1 MLELTIHS
9 VGRLAPT
16 LLCLSI
22 AIHLWLR
29 ETKDKSTF
37 WLGCYFSFLFL
48 FNLGYFL
55 GYSVSSEDG
64 IYLWILASA
73 ICLASASRLQLSYHF
88 FETVFE
94 KESKRA
100 ASIFFVV
107 AVLAIA
113 ETFFWFHGGKK
124 WLPSIHT
131 YGPIYFSFSVPVLS
145 LFGYLASLIVG
156 MRKLS
161 AIRKKEGIRAQGWT
175 GLKRIWRENIGFRIN
190 FQLTTITFF
199 EVGLNFIFL
208 IGNKFWVANSA
219 LAEWMNV
226 ALLLV
231 FSSYVLI
238 YSLSPAGRTG
248 FTPRLTGVTLVFCLL
263 LLGIPARAYQE
274 KNLDA
279 FRTQLEAE
287 PSVPLSSYETKIVS
301 ATHFVLEESNPNS
314 LPLTT
319 SIERGY
325 RDGRFVFFEFQSV
338 PLFGFARNE
347 GKNTV
352 WKVFPY
358 SRFRKK
364 ADEGARFVSFWYLV
378 SVFGCMMILPFLYR
392 TSLILP
398 LRHLKEDIE
407 KFALKEDP
415 NFDGSWKGKREVDSF
430 RFSFKEILSVLEKAK
445 QQMPEV
451 FAEIQNLSEVL
462 TSRVKITELGNR
474 VMIYKS
480 ASMFRV
486 LEEAERAK
494 FFKSPV
500 LLIGEN
506 GTGKESIARFFHG
519 ANNINPFVVV
529 PCASVPS
536 EFWRSEIFGHTKKAF
551 RDALSDRAGR
561 LVEAKEG
568 TLFFDEVGD
577 IPLYFQAELS
587 NLLEE
592 NRFSQ
597 TGSDSVLTYDCRF
610 IFATRKNLEDEVA
623 KKKFNE
629 DLWNRIRT
637 FTISIPALRERP
649 EDIPY
654 LVRYFLD
661 RYSSEIGRKS
671 PELPFSVLGMLM
683 SDLWPGNIRELEN
696 TILRAVVSNSEK
708 TLQISSFPE
717 IAARSRHLPSWK
729 NVPSISSSKRIDL
742 DEEIKKFAKDLV
754 ETALRVSGGNKTK
767 AAQYLGI
774 KRTTL
779 TYRIKEL
786 GIREEKLLDS

>member
-22 AIHLWLR
+22 AAHLWLR
-29 ETKDKSTF
+29 ETRDKSTF
-37 WLGCYFSFLFL
+37 WLGAYFSFLFL

-55 GYSVSSEDG
+55 GYSVVSESG

-73 ICLASASRLQLSYHF
+73 ICLASAARLQLSYHF

-100 ASIFFVV
+100 AWIFFAAAII
-107 AVLAIA
+107 AVA
-113 ETFFWFHGGKK
+113 ETLFWFQGGRK

-131 YGPIYFSFSVPVLS
+131 YGPVYFSFSVPVLS
-145 LFGYLASLIVG
+145 LFGYLGSLIVG
-156 MRKLS
+156 VRKLS
-161 AIRKKEGIRAQGWT
+161 AIRKKEGIKAQGWS
-175 GLKRIWRENIGFRIN
+175 GLKRVWRENVGFRIN

-231 FSSYVLI
+231 FSAYVLI

-263 LLGIPARAYQE
+263 FLGVPARAYQE
-274 KNLDA
+274 KSLDS
-279 FRTQLEAE
+279 FRTQLESE
-287 PSVPLSSYETKIVS
+287 PSAPLSSPDEKIVS
-301 ATHFVLEESNPNS
+301 ASHFVLEEFKSNS
-314 LPLTT
+314 VLLTT
-319 SIERGY
+319 AIARGY

-347 GKNTV
+347 GKRVV

-364 ADEGARFVSFWYLV
+364 ADEGARFVSIWYLV
-378 SVFGCMMILPFLYR
+378 SVAGCMLILPFLYR
-392 TSLILP
+392 TSLVLP

-407 KFALKEDP
+407 KFTPKEDSH
-415 NFDGSWKGKREVDSF
+415 FEGSWKGKREVDSF

-451 FAEIQNLSEVL
+451 FSEIQNLSEVL
-462 TSRVKITELGNR
+462 TSRVKKTELGNR
-474 VMIYKS
+474 ILIYKS
-480 ASMFRV
+480 VSMFRV

-506 GTGKESIARFFHG
+506 GTGRESIARFLHG
-519 ANNINPFVVV
+519 AENSSPFVVV
-529 PCASVPS
+529 ACASVPS
-536 EFWRSEIFGHTKKAF
+536 EFWGSEIFGHTKDAF
-551 RDALSDRAGR
+551 PETLSDRTGR
-561 LVEAKEG
+561 LVEASEG
-568 TLFFDEVGD
+568 TLFFDEIGD
-577 IPLYFQAELS
+577 VPSYFQIELS
-587 NLLEE
+587 NLLET
-592 NRFSQ
+592 NRFSPM
-597 TGSDSVLTYDCRF
+597 GSDSILNPSCRF
-610 IFATRKNLEDEVA
+610 LFATRKNLEEEVR
-623 KKKFNE
+623 KKRFSE

-637 FTISIPALRERP
+637 FRISIPPLRERP

-654 LVRYFLD
+654 LVRFFLD
-661 RYSSEIGRKS
+661 RYSSEIGRTS
-671 PELPFSVLGMLM
+671 PELPASVLGMLM
-683 SDLWPGNIRELEN
+683 SDSWPGNIRELEN
-696 TILRAVVSNSEK
+696 TILHTLVSDPEK

-729 NVPSISSSKRIDL
+729 NVPAISTSKRIDL
-742 DEEIKKFAKDLV
+742 DEEIKNFAKELV
-754 ETALRVSGGNKTK
+754 ESALRVSGGNKTK
-767 AAQYLGI
+767 AAEYLGI

-786 GIREEKLLDS
+786 GVREEKERES